1 MVETPDHYS
10 SSSAVGPAILR
21 EDLDLTMGAD
31 DEKPTTHDRDANELQ
46 QFGYRQQLRRTLG
59 SFSSFAVAFS
69 LISVFTGVFANFGH
83 GLRQVGGA
91 LVWSWLLVLA
101 GQMLVALVLAELST
115 RFPLSG
121 YGY

>member
-1 MVETPDHYS
+1 
-10 SSSAVGPAILR
+10 
-21 EDLDLTMGAD
+21 MGAD
-31 DEKPTTHDRDANELQ
+31 EEKLTTRVRAANELQ
-46 QFGYRQQLRRTLG
+46 AFGYRQQLRCTMG

-69 LISVFTGVFANFGH
+69 LISVFTGVFANFGQ
-83 GLRQVGGA
+83 GPRQVGGA

-101 GQMLVALVLAELST
+101 GQMLVALVLAEFST

>member
-1 MVETPDHYS
+1 M
-10 SSSAVGPAILR
+10 
-21 EDLDLTMGAD
+21 
-31 DEKPTTHDRDANELQ
+31 
-46 QFGYRQQLRRTLG
+46 G

-69 LISVFTGVFANFGH
+69 LNSVFSGVFANFGD

-91 LVWSWLLVLA
+91 LGWSWALVLM

-121 YGY
+121 YGYQWTGRLVNPHFGFFLGWLLILQFPSGFPGVCATLATQAGT

>member
-1 MVETPDHYS
+1 
-10 SSSAVGPAILR
+10 
-21 EDLDLTMGAD
+21 MGAND
-31 DEKPTTHDRDANELQ
+31 KKLTAHDRDASELQ
-46 QFGYRQQLRRTLG
+46 EFGYWQQLRCTMG

-69 LISVFTGVFANFGH
+69 LISVFTGFFANFGQ
-83 GLRQVGGA
+83 GPRQVGGA

-101 GQMLVALVLAELST
+101 GQMLVALVLAEFST